1 MVNKKPVQ
9 DALVPDEATPDM
21 LVGLLPK
28 AQGILKASAAY
39 LAAVR
44 GLMDSK
50 DKKAYIEKWGGKVDP
65 ITEVL
70 YDTASLAQKT
80 LDAGLAME
88 TMLSKPLKSR
98 EIVMLDDLRH
108 AFEERD
114 DALDSGH
121 VNPTT
126 GEILP

>member
-1 MVNKKPVQ
+1 MTQQKPVQ
-9 DALVPDEATPDM
+9 GSLVPDEATPDM

-28 AQGILKASAAY
+28 AQGILKASATY

-44 GLMDSK
+44 GLLASK
-50 DKKAYIEKWGGKVDP
+50 DKMAHIKRWGDLTPV
-65 ITEVL
+65 TEVL

-98 EIVMLDDLRH
+98 EIVMLDNLRH
-108 AFEERD
+108 ALSEHD
-114 DALDSGH
+114 DAEH
-121 VNPTT
+121 VDPTT